1 MGGGR
6 LLLIIDLFL
15 NVAYAVV
22 NNESCHAVFPSHSS
36 VVHRQF
42 CIERVARAFCDR
54 LQRF

>member
-1 MGGGR
+1 MGGGG

-36 VVHRQF
+36 VVHRQL
-42 CIERVARAFCDR
+42 ARAFCDR